1 MKKQEILVTDSV
13 FSELDY
19 YLKKIGVK
27 RLLLVCGES
36 FSSLAISKSFETIEK
51 RIGVKIVKF
60 SNYKPNPTYDSV
72 VEGVKIFR
80 QNNCDTIM
88 AVGGGSA
95 MDVAKCIKLFSNMD
109 ASVNYIEQKITPND
123 VNLIALPTTAGSG
136 SEATRYAVI
145 YYNGEKQSI
154 ADESC
159 IPSCVLMDAS
169 VLKTLPLY
177 QKKSTM
183 LDALCHSM
191 ESFWSVNSTEES
203 KQYSREAIQLMMKY
217 KNAYLANEAIGNTAM
232 LKAANIAGKAIN
244 ITQTT
249 AGHAMCY
256 KLTSLYGIAHGHAA
270 ALCNAALW
278 PYMAQHME
286 KCIDPRGKDYLEDL
300 FLETAS
306 AMGCGSIEEAL
317 TRYQSILAELGMD
330 APIMKNV
337 SDLEVLTESVNPA
350 RLRNNPVRLDKE
362 TLRYLYK
369 LILNIN

>member
-88 AVGGGSA
+88 AAGGGSA

-154 ADESC
+154 A
-159 IPSCVLMDAS
+159 
-169 VLKTLPLY
+169 
-177 QKKSTM
+177 
-183 LDALCHSM
+183 
-191 ESFWSVNSTEES
+191 
-203 KQYSREAIQLMMKY
+203 
-217 KNAYLANEAIGNTAM
+217 
-232 LKAANIAGKAIN
+232 
-244 ITQTT
+244 
-249 AGHAMCY
+249 
-256 KLTSLYGIAHGHAA
+256 
-270 ALCNAALW
+270 
-278 PYMAQHME
+278 
-286 KCIDPRGKDYLEDL
+286 
-300 FLETAS
+300 
-306 AMGCGSIEEAL
+306 
-317 TRYQSILAELGMD
+317 
-330 APIMKNV
+330 
-337 SDLEVLTESVNPA
+337 
-350 RLRNNPVRLDKE
+350 
-362 TLRYLYK
+362 
-369 LILNIN
+369 